1 MTYFWSFINYK
12 NKQLPNKNP
21 ILDKNDY
28 FFEKQ
33 GYSIKNMIWECI
45 ALNYKSPEIRVKKK
59 WNLNEYI

>member
-28 FFEKQ
+28 FFWKTRLFDQ
-33 GYSIKNMIWECI
+33 KYDLGMYCI
-45 ALNYKSPEIRVKKK
+45 EL
-59 WNLNEYI
+59 